1 MESLSKGNHLI
12 QVTLLPVK
20 GEKTIWDNTI
30 YLPVEVMSNTIG
42 VLHILGA
49 PSWDGR
55 YLRRYFKSEPK
66 YDMISFFILRDPT
79 DSQFVK
85 ERDLSLIPFPVDRLF
100 KEELENFSAVVI
112 QNFTLYQ
119 FLQREYQENLVK
131 FVKNGGLLFMGGRRS
146 LTDLD
151 MVSSPLAE
159 ILPFNLKGNRKT
171 RKPSNPYS
179 SFYRRNRSKGSN
191 YKENLAFN
199 IEMAEPNPE
208 QRAIASVYDDLIPVV
223 ERIGRKA
230 KFTGLNVIDN
240 IEIDPLKSTPI
251 LNAKTPQGTRPL
263 ALASY
268 PGKGRALWFMS
279 DSIYQLALN
288 PKDRSSSAVYNDFI
302 STSMKWLLKKEFQ
315 KPIIIDF
322 IEITPKNTSS
332 IVKIGL
338 KGSATRYLSE
348 KNRWKLSA
356 CGISVDYSNV
366 DIFNPSENNAIIS
379 LKLPSAMSPEGFVML
394 GLKVNIPL
402 SVRSRRIALV

>member
-1 MESLSKGNHLI
+1 
-12 QVTLLPVK
+12 
-20 GEKTIWDNTI
+20 
-30 YLPVEVMSNTIG
+30 
-42 VLHILGA
+42 
-49 PSWDGR
+49 
-55 YLRRYFKSEPK
+55 
-66 YDMISFFILRDPT
+66 
-79 DSQFVK
+79 
-85 ERDLSLIPFPVDRLF
+85 
-100 KEELENFSAVVI
+100 
-112 QNFTLYQ
+112 
-119 FLQREYQENLVK
+119 
-131 FVKNGGLLFMGGRRS
+131 
-146 LTDLD
+146 
-151 MVSSPLAE
+151 
-159 ILPFNLKGNRKT
+159 
-171 RKPSNPYS
+171 
-179 SFYRRNRSKGSN
+179 
-191 YKENLAFN
+191 
-199 IEMAEPNPE
+199 MAEPNPE

-379 LKLPSAMSPEGFVML
+379 LKLPSAMSPGRICDVRLEGEHPSFGQVKANSSSLVRLKLADDKMFSQIDVMKSL
-394 GLKVNIPL
+394 AQLTGAEFLDMDEGIYSKLNEYIDNWSSKSNFDRETSEKINEDYYWFFAKFWIYLLLFCLPL
-402 SVRSRRIALV
+402 EILIRRWSVLFPSKN